1 MSATAMTPTMGLGR
15 PIQCNDV
22 GTGPAS
28 LVTVEE
34 FGPPGGAIRQT
45 KFTFNSA
52 TFTLTRTSG
61 AIASGGI
68 QFYDLPKG
76 NINILNATAKITYSI
91 AGAGSYSNLVSA
103 VGSAVAD
110 TANGTLTST
119 EADVIASTATAST
132 SGAATFTG
140 RLSSAPVLN
149 GTSTAS
155 DLYLNMATSDD
166 VTSSRVVTVTGWI
179 IVTWIN
185 GGDNTIS

>member
-103 VGSAVAD
+103 VGSGAYAD
-110 TANGTLTST
+110 GICSNTKQPPFPSLSGTVWDSVCL
-119 EADVIASTATAST
+119 
-132 SGAATFTG
+132 F
-140 RLSSAPVLN
+140 
-149 GTSTAS
+149 
-155 DLYLNMATSDD
+155 
-166 VTSSRVVTVTGWI
+166 
-179 IVTWIN
+179 
-185 GGDNTIS
+185 